1 MKRIGIALGG
11 GGAKGFAH
19 IGVIKALRKKEEF
32 LPSIIAGTS
41 AGSIVATLY
50 ASGLAQSKLEESAM
64 EFDWF
69 HDVIN
74 LMDTAKLI
82 VGRKMGGLLSNASL
96 GKTINEL
103 IEGRGFNDL
112 ETELAIVATDIENR
126 RRVIFTSER
135 TAKNINREELL
146 RFLPE
151 PEPENSKPGFSTLVI
166 SDFEDIGKAV
176 QASCA
181 VPGVFQPVEIGGM
194 KLLDGGLVDQ
204 IPVDVVRAMGA
215 EVTIGVSLALATIR
229 ERISNPMDA
238 AGSVLGI
245 LGLHQVRR
253 SLDLAD
259 IGFQISGIEKRSS
272 INPKQYELLQLGE
285 SEMERHIKA
294 LELILEIHNKEE
306 IDMR

>member
-1 MKRIGIALGG
+1 MEKIGLALGG

-19 IGVIKALRKKEEF
+19 IGVIKALRKKDF
-32 LPSIIAGTS
+32 LPSIVAGTS

-50 ASGLAQSKLEESAM
+50 ASGLPQTLLEESAKR
-64 EFDWF
+64 FDWF
-69 HDVIN
+69 HDIIN

-82 VGRKMGGLLSNASL
+82 MGRKMGGLLSNASL
-96 GKTINEL
+96 GQAINEL
-103 IEGRGFNDL
+103 VEGKGFEEL
-112 ETELAIVATDIENR
+112 EVELAIVATDIENR
-126 RRVIFTSER
+126 QRVIFTSKKA
-135 TAKNINREELL
+135 AKEMKHEELL

-151 PEPENSKPGFSTLVI
+151 PEPDKPKPGFSTLII
-166 SDFEDIGKAV
+166 SDFNDIGKAV

-181 VPGVFQPVEIGGM
+181 VPGIFQPVEIKGM

-215 EVTIGVSLALATIR
+215 EISIGVSLALANIR
-229 ERISNPMDA
+229 EKITNPIDA

-245 LGLHQVRR
+245 LGLHQIRK

-272 INPKQYELLQLGE
+272 INPKQYELLHLGE
-285 SEMERHIKA
+285 IEMERHIKT
-294 LELILEIHNKEE
+294 LEILLKTKNG
-306 IDMR
+306 